1 MENKDIE
8 IVEEEKEGISIGE
21 IFKKIWHAKITLGVS
36 FVVILV
42 LGVFGIHYLYTKP
55 NQIYTGSVTYQ
66 FKGSTEGLY
75 PNGTTFDYRTMIEPE
90 QLETI
95 KNSKEEYANINIDKM
110 LENNAISVSLLT
122 GQTTNENGETVTVDL
137 PNYVSIQCSASYFDN
152 ETQAKNFLKDVLDAP
167 NNLANSLYDAIDFES
182 NLTLAN
188 VSLTYEDQID
198 YLILQRDLVIENY
211 EELSSV
217 FGRNAYTDK
226 NNTSTITQTLT
237 SIKSFFTTNNLSSL
251 QTLATNEQYVKSAQ
265 EGEITQL
272 TNELN
277 RLVAEYNSN
286 LNQINNLQTEWDKIT
301 NSGST
306 IISTPNDFLT
316 AIYELTIENSKLYS
330 RIETLAKKLGYND
343 MAILEGKIELGTK
356 SEQGQ
361 GYQEPE
367 PDSTFLKQLNTIT
380 TNLTTYTEQLQ
391 LTTEYLYTNYAKP
404 IYTLTSV
411 VEISGGL
418 NIFLNGAISF
428 VVAAIL
434 ACVIAGI
441 KGNIDIKKEEKIS
454 KMFLKKK
461 LSKINN

>member
-8 IVEEEKEGISIGE
+8 IVEEEKEGISIGD

-90 QLETI
+90 QLEAI
-95 KNSKEEYANINIDKM
+95 KNSKEEYANIDIDKM
-110 LENNAISVSLLT
+110 LEKNAISVSLLT
-122 GQTTNENGETVTVDL
+122 GQATNENGETVTVDL

-167 NNLANSLYDAIDFES
+167 NKLANSLYDAIDFES

-226 NNTSTITQTLT
+226 NSTSTITQTLT

-265 EGEITQL
+265 EGEINQL

-277 RLVAEYNSN
+277 RLVADYNSN

-306 IISTPNDFLT
+306 IISSPNDFLT
-316 AIYELTIENSKLYS
+316 AIYELTTANSKLYD
-330 RIETLAKKLGYND
+330 RIETLSRKLGYTLSNSSGK
-343 MAILEGKIELGTK
+343 LVLNKNEG
-356 SEQGQ
+356 EQT
-361 GYQEPE
+361 YKEATPE
-367 PDSTFLKQLNTIT
+367 FKTQLNTIT
-380 TNLTTYTEQLQ
+380 ANLTTYTEQLQ

-411 VEISGGL
+411 VELSGGL
-418 NIFLNGAISF
+418 NIILNGAISF

-441 KGNIDIKKEEKIS
+441 KGNIDIKKEEKN
-454 KMFLKKK
+454 KQDVLEEEATENK
-461 LSKINN
+461 

>member
-8 IVEEEKEGISIGE
+8 IVEEEKEGISIGD

-36 FVVILV
+36 FVAILV

-90 QLETI
+90 QLEAI
-95 KNSKEEYANINIDKM
+95 KKNKEEEYANINIDKM

-152 ETQAKNFLKDVLDAP
+152 ETQARNFLKDVLDAP
-167 NNLANSLYDAIDFES
+167 SNLANSLYEAIDFES
-182 NLTLAN
+182 NLTLAD

-226 NNTSTITQTLT
+226 NSTSTITQTLT

-316 AIYELTIENSKLYS
+316 AIYELTTENSKLYD
-330 RIETLAKKLGYND
+330 RIETLSQKLGYTLTTSSSKLVLNKN
-343 MAILEGKIELGTK
+343 EG
-356 SEQGQ
+356 EQT
-361 GYQEPE
+361 YKEATT
-367 PDSTFLKQLNTIT
+367 SFKTQLNTIT

-391 LTTEYLYTNYAKP
+391 STTEFLYTNYAKP

-441 KGNIDIKKEEKIS
+441 KGNIDIKKEEKNKQDVLEEEAIEN
-454 KMFLKKK
+454 K
-461 LSKINN
+461 

>member
-8 IVEEEKEGISIGE
+8 IVEEEKEGISIGD

-90 QLETI
+90 QLEAI

-122 GQTTNENGETVTVDL
+122 GQATNENGETVTVDL

-167 NNLANSLYDAIDFES
+167 SNLANSLYEAIDFES
-182 NLTLAN
+182 NLTLAD

-226 NNTSTITQTLT
+226 NSTSTITQTLT

-286 LNQINNLQTEWDKIT
+286 LNQINNLQTERDKIT

-306 IISTPNDFLT
+306 IISSPNDFLT
-316 AIYELTIENSKLYS
+316 AIYELTTANSKLYD
-330 RIETLAKKLGYND
+330 RIETLSQKLGYTLSTSSGKLVLNKN
-343 MAILEGKIELGTK
+343 EG
-356 SEQGQ
+356 EQT
-361 GYQEPE
+361 YKEATE
-367 PDSTFLKQLNTIT
+367 SFKTQLNTIT

-391 LTTEYLYTNYAKP
+391 LTTEFLYTNYAKP

-418 NIFLNGAISF
+418 NIILNGAISF

-441 KGNIDIKKEEKIS
+441 KGNIDIKKEEKNKQDVLEEEAIEN
-454 KMFLKKK
+454 K
-461 LSKINN
+461 

>member
-8 IVEEEKEGISIGE
+8 IVEEEKEGISIGD

-36 FVVILV
+36 FVAILV

-90 QLETI
+90 QLEAI

-167 NNLANSLYDAIDFES
+167 SNLANSLYEAIDFES
-182 NLTLAN
+182 NLTLAD

-226 NNTSTITQTLT
+226 NSTSTITQTLT

-306 IISTPNDFLT
+306 IISSPNDFLT
-316 AIYELTIENSKLYS
+316 AIYELTTANSKLYD
-330 RIETLAKKLGYND
+330 RIETLSQKLGYTLSTSSGKLVLNKN
-343 MAILEGKIELGTK
+343 EG
-356 SEQGQ
+356 EQT
-361 GYQEPE
+361 YKEATE
-367 PDSTFLKQLNTIT
+367 SFKTQLDTIT

-391 LTTEYLYTNYAKP
+391 LTTDYLYTNYAKP

-418 NIFLNGAISF
+418 NIILNGAISF

-441 KGNIDIKKEEKIS
+441 KGNIDIKKEEKNKQDVLEEEAIEN
-454 KMFLKKK
+454 K
-461 LSKINN
+461 

>member
-8 IVEEEKEGISIGE
+8 IVEEEKEGISIGD

-75 PNGTTFDYRTMIEPE
+75 PNGTTFDYRTIIEPE
-90 QLETI
+90 QLEAI
-95 KNSKEEYANINIDKM
+95 KNSKEEYANIDIDKM
-110 LENNAISVSLLT
+110 LDNNAISVSLLT
-122 GQTTNENGETVTVDL
+122 GQATNENGETVTVDL

-167 NNLANSLYDAIDFES
+167 SNLANSLYEAIDFES
-182 NLTLAN
+182 NLTLAD

-277 RLVAEYNSN
+277 RLVFEYNSN
-286 LNQINNLQTEWDKIT
+286 SNQINNLQTEWDKIT

-306 IISTPNDFLT
+306 IISSPNDFLT
-316 AIYELTIENSKLYS
+316 AIYELTTANSKLYD
-330 RIETLAKKLGYND
+330 RIETLSQKLGYTLSTSSGKLVLNKN
-343 MAILEGKIELGTK
+343 EG
-356 SEQGQ
+356 EQT
-361 GYQEPE
+361 YKEATP
-367 PDSTFLKQLNTIT
+367 SFKTQLDTIT

-418 NIFLNGAISF
+418 NIILNGAISF

-441 KGNIDIKKEEKIS
+441 KGNIDIKKEEKNKQDVLEEEATES
-454 KMFLKKK
+454 K
-461 LSKINN
+461 

>member
-8 IVEEEKEGISIGE
+8 IVEEEKEGISIGD

-90 QLETI
+90 QLEAI
-95 KNSKEEYANINIDKM
+95 KNSKEEYANIDIEKM

-167 NNLANSLYDAIDFES
+167 NNLAKSLYDAIDFES

-286 LNQINNLQTEWDKIT
+286 SNQINNLQTEWDKIT

-306 IISTPNDFLT
+306 IISSPNDFLT
-316 AIYELTIENSKLYS
+316 AIYELTTANSKLYD
-330 RIETLAKKLGYND
+330 RIETLSQKLGYTLSNSSGK
-343 MAILEGKIELGTK
+343 LVLNKNEG
-356 SEQGQ
+356 EQT
-361 GYQEPE
+361 YKEATP
-367 PDSTFLKQLNTIT
+367 SFKTQLNTIT
-380 TNLTTYTEQLQ
+380 ANLTTYTEQLQ
-391 LTTEYLYTNYAKP
+391 TTTEYLYTNYAKP

-418 NIFLNGAISF
+418 NIILNGAISF

-441 KGNIDIKKEEKIS
+441 KGNIDIKKEEKN
-454 KMFLKKK
+454 KQDVLEEEVTENK
-461 LSKINN
+461 

>member
-8 IVEEEKEGISIGE
+8 IVEEEKEGISIGD

-90 QLETI
+90 QLEAI

-110 LENNAISVSLLT
+110 VENNAISVSLLT
-122 GQTTNENGETVTVDL
+122 GQATNENGETVTVDL

-167 NNLANSLYDAIDFES
+167 SNLANSLYDAIDFES

-237 SIKSFFTTNNLSSL
+237 SIRSFFTTNNLSSL

-306 IISTPNDFLT
+306 IISSPNDFLT
-316 AIYELTIENSKLYS
+316 AIYELTTANSKLYD
-330 RIETLAKKLGYND
+330 RIETLSQKLGYTLSTSSGKLVLNKN
-343 MAILEGKIELGTK
+343 EG
-356 SEQGQ
+356 EQT
-361 GYQEPE
+361 YKEATE
-367 PDSTFLKQLNTIT
+367 SFKTQLNTIT

-418 NIFLNGAISF
+418 NIILNGAISF

-441 KGNIDIKKEEKIS
+441 KGNIDIKKEEQNKQDVLEEEAIEN
-454 KMFLKKK
+454 K
-461 LSKINN
+461 

>member
-8 IVEEEKEGISIGE
+8 IVEEEKEGISIGD

-90 QLETI
+90 QLEAI
-95 KNSKEEYANINIDKM
+95 KKNKEEEYANINIDKM

-122 GQTTNENGETVTVDL
+122 GQATNENGETVTVDL

-167 NNLANSLYDAIDFES
+167 NNLANSLYEAIDFES
-182 NLTLAN
+182 NLTLAD

-226 NNTSTITQTLT
+226 NSTSTITQTLT

-286 LNQINNLQTEWDKIT
+286 LNQINSLQTEWDKIT

-306 IISTPNDFLT
+306 IISSPNDFLT
-316 AIYELTIENSKLYS
+316 AIYELTTANSKLYD
-330 RIETLAKKLGYND
+330 RIETLSQKLGYTLTTSSGKLVLTKN
-343 MAILEGKIELGTK
+343 EG
-356 SEQGQ
+356 EQT
-361 GYQEPE
+361 YKEATT
-367 PDSTFLKQLNTIT
+367 SFKTQLNTIT
-380 TNLTTYTEQLQ
+380 TNLTTYTEKLQ

-418 NIFLNGAISF
+418 NIVLNGAISF

-441 KGNIDIKKEEKIS
+441 KGNIDIKKEEKNKQDVLEEEAIEN
-454 KMFLKKK
+454 K
-461 LSKINN
+461 

>member
-8 IVEEEKEGISIGE
+8 IVEEEKEGISIGD

-36 FVVILV
+36 FVAILV

-90 QLETI
+90 QLEAI
-95 KNSKEEYANINIDKM
+95 KNSKEEYSNINIDKM

-122 GQTTNENGETVTVDL
+122 GQVTNENGETVTVDL

-167 NNLANSLYDAIDFES
+167 SNLANSLYEAIDFES
-182 NLTLAN
+182 NLTLAD

-226 NNTSTITQTLT
+226 NSTSTITQTLT

-306 IISTPNDFLT
+306 IISSPNDFLT
-316 AIYELTIENSKLYS
+316 AIYELTTANSKLYD
-330 RIETLAKKLGYND
+330 RIETLSQKLGYTLTTSSGKLVLNKK
-343 MAILEGKIELGTK
+343 EG
-356 SEQGQ
+356 EQT
-361 GYQEPE
+361 YKEATE
-367 PDSTFLKQLNTIT
+367 SFKTQLDTIT
-380 TNLTTYTEQLQ
+380 TNLTTYTEKLQ
-391 LTTEYLYTNYAKP
+391 LTTEFLYTNYAKP

-418 NIFLNGAISF
+418 NIILNGAISF

-441 KGNIDIKKEEKIS
+441 KGNIDIKKEEKNKQDVLEEEAIEN
-454 KMFLKKK
+454 K
-461 LSKINN
+461 

>member
-8 IVEEEKEGISIGE
+8 IVEEEKEGISIGD

-95 KNSKEEYANINIDKM
+95 KNSKEEYANIDIDKM
-110 LENNAISVSLLT
+110 LEKNAISVSLLT

-167 NNLANSLYDAIDFES
+167 NNLANSLYEAIDFES
-182 NLTLAN
+182 NLTLAH

-226 NNTSTITQTLT
+226 NSTSTITQTLT

-306 IISTPNDFLT
+306 IISSPNDFLT
-316 AIYELTIENSKLYS
+316 AIYELTTANSKLYD
-330 RIETLAKKLGYND
+330 RIETLSQKLGYTLSNSSGK
-343 MAILEGKIELGTK
+343 LVLNKNEG
-356 SEQGQ
+356 EQT
-361 GYQEPE
+361 YKEATP
-367 PDSTFLKQLNTIT
+367 SFKTQLNTIT
-380 TNLTTYTEQLQ
+380 ANLTTYTEQLQ

-418 NIFLNGAISF
+418 NIILNGAISF

-441 KGNIDIKKEEKIS
+441 KGNIDIKKEEKN
-454 KMFLKKK
+454 KQDVLEEEATENK
-461 LSKINN
+461 

>member
-8 IVEEEKEGISIGE
+8 IVEEEKEGISIGD

-66 FKGSTEGLY
+66 FKGSSEGLY

-90 QLETI
+90 QLEAI
-95 KNSKEEYANINIDKM
+95 KKSKEEYANIDIDKM

-122 GQTTNENGETVTVDL
+122 GQATNENGETVTVDL

-167 NNLANSLYDAIDFES
+167 SNLANSLYEAIDFES
-182 NLTLAN
+182 NLTLAE

-226 NNTSTITQTLT
+226 NSTSTIAQTLT

-265 EGEITQL
+265 PGEITKL

-286 LNQINNLQTEWDKIT
+286 SNKINNLQTEWDKIT

-306 IISTPNDFLT
+306 IISSPNDFLT
-316 AIYELTIENSKLYS
+316 AIYELTTANSKLYD
-330 RIETLAKKLGYND
+330 RIETLSQKLGYTLTTTYKE
-343 MAILEGKIELGTK
+343 A
-356 SEQGQ
+356 
-361 GYQEPE
+361 PE
-367 PDSTFLKQLNTIT
+367 FKTQLDTIT

-391 LTTEYLYTNYAKP
+391 LTTKYLYTNYAKP

-418 NIFLNGAISF
+418 NIILNGAISF

-441 KGNIDIKKEEKIS
+441 KGNIDIKKEEKNKQDVLEEEAIEN
-454 KMFLKKK
+454 K
-461 LSKINN
+461 

>member
-8 IVEEEKEGISIGE
+8 IVEEEKEGISIGD

-122 GQTTNENGETVTVDL
+122 GQATNENGETVTVDL
-137 PNYVSIQCSASYFDN
+137 PNYVSIQCSASYFGN

-167 NNLANSLYDAIDFES
+167 NNLANSLYEAIDFES
-182 NLTLAN
+182 NLTLAD

-226 NNTSTITQTLT
+226 NSTSTITQTLT

-316 AIYELTIENSKLYS
+316 AIYELTTANSKLYD
-330 RIETLAKKLGYND
+330 RIETLSQKLGYTLTTSSGKLVLNKN
-343 MAILEGKIELGTK
+343 EG
-356 SEQGQ
+356 EQT
-361 GYQEPE
+361 YKEATE
-367 PDSTFLKQLNTIT
+367 SFKTQLDTIT

-441 KGNIDIKKEEKIS
+441 KGNIDIKKEEKNKQDVFEEEAIEN
-454 KMFLKKK
+454 K
-461 LSKINN
+461 

>member
-8 IVEEEKEGISIGE
+8 IVEEEKEGISIGD
-21 IFKKIWHAKITLGVS
+21 IFKKIWHAKITLVVS

-90 QLETI
+90 QLEAI

-122 GQTTNENGETVTVDL
+122 GQATNENGETVTVDL

-167 NNLANSLYDAIDFES
+167 SNLANSLYEAIDFES
-182 NLTLAN
+182 NLTLAD

-226 NNTSTITQTLT
+226 NSTSTITQTLT

-306 IISTPNDFLT
+306 IISSPNDFLT
-316 AIYELTIENSKLYS
+316 AIYELTTANSKLYD
-330 RIETLAKKLGYND
+330 RIETLSQKLGYTLSTSSGKLVLNKND
-343 MAILEGKIELGTK
+343 G
-356 SEQGQ
+356 EQT
-361 GYQEPE
+361 YKEATE
-367 PDSTFLKQLNTIT
+367 SFKTQLNTIT

-391 LTTEYLYTNYAKP
+391 LTTEFLYTNYAKP

-418 NIFLNGAISF
+418 NIILNGAISF

-441 KGNIDIKKEEKIS
+441 KGNIDIKKEEKNKQDVLEEEAI
-454 KMFLKKK
+454 
-461 LSKINN
+461 

>member
-8 IVEEEKEGISIGE
+8 IVEEEKEGISIGD

-36 FVVILV
+36 FVAILV

-90 QLETI
+90 QLEAI
-95 KNSKEEYANINIDKM
+95 KNSKEEYANIDIDKM
-110 LENNAISVSLLT
+110 LEKNAISVSLLT
-122 GQTTNENGETVTVDL
+122 GQATNENGETVTVDL

-167 NNLANSLYDAIDFES
+167 NNLANSLYEAIDFES

-226 NNTSTITQTLT
+226 NSTSTITQTLT

-306 IISTPNDFLT
+306 IISSPNDFLT
-316 AIYELTIENSKLYS
+316 AIYELTTANSKLYD
-330 RIETLAKKLGYND
+330 RIETLSQKLGYTLSTSSGKLVLNKN
-343 MAILEGKIELGTK
+343 EG
-356 SEQGQ
+356 EQT
-361 GYQEPE
+361 YKEATE
-367 PDSTFLKQLNTIT
+367 SFKTQLNTIT

-418 NIFLNGAISF
+418 NIILNGAISF

-441 KGNIDIKKEEKIS
+441 KGNIDIKKEEQNKQDV
-454 KMFLKKK
+454 LKEEAIENK
-461 LSKINN
+461 

>member
-8 IVEEEKEGISIGE
+8 IVEEEKEGISIGD

-36 FVVILV
+36 FVAILV

-90 QLETI
+90 QLEAI
-95 KNSKEEYANINIDKM
+95 KKNKEEEYANINIDKM

-167 NNLANSLYDAIDFES
+167 NNLANSLYEAIDFES
-182 NLTLAN
+182 NLTLAD

-226 NNTSTITQTLT
+226 NSTSTITQTLT

-265 EGEITQL
+265 EGEIAQL

-316 AIYELTIENSKLYS
+316 AIYELTTANSKLYD
-330 RIETLAKKLGYND
+330 RIETLSQKLGYTLTTSSGKLVLNKN
-343 MAILEGKIELGTK
+343 EG
-356 SEQGQ
+356 EQT
-361 GYQEPE
+361 YKEATT
-367 PDSTFLKQLNTIT
+367 SFKTQLNTIT

-418 NIFLNGAISF
+418 NIILNGAISF

-441 KGNIDIKKEEKIS
+441 KGNIDIKKEEKNKQDVLEEEAIEN
-454 KMFLKKK
+454 K
-461 LSKINN
+461 

>member
-8 IVEEEKEGISIGE
+8 IVEEEKEGISIGD

-36 FVVILV
+36 FVAILV

-90 QLETI
+90 QLEAI

-122 GQTTNENGETVTVDL
+122 GQATNENGETVTVDL

-167 NNLANSLYDAIDFES
+167 NNLANSLYEAIDFES
-182 NLTLAN
+182 NLTLAD

-226 NNTSTITQTLT
+226 NSTSTITQTLT

-306 IISTPNDFLT
+306 IISSPNDFLT
-316 AIYELTIENSKLYS
+316 AIYELTTANSKLYD
-330 RIETLAKKLGYND
+330 RIETLSQKLGYTLTTSSGKLVLNKN
-343 MAILEGKIELGTK
+343 EG
-356 SEQGQ
+356 EQT
-361 GYQEPE
+361 YKEATE
-367 PDSTFLKQLNTIT
+367 SFKTQLDTIT
-380 TNLTTYTEQLQ
+380 TNLTTYTEKLQ
-391 LTTEYLYTNYAKP
+391 LTTEFLYTNYAKP

-418 NIFLNGAISF
+418 NIILNGAISF

-441 KGNIDIKKEEKIS
+441 KGNIDIKKEEKNKQDVLEEEAIEN
-454 KMFLKKK
+454 K
-461 LSKINN
+461 

>member
-8 IVEEEKEGISIGE
+8 IVEEEKEGISIGD

-95 KNSKEEYANINIDKM
+95 KNSKEEYANIDIDKM
-110 LENNAISVSLLT
+110 LEKNAISVSLLT
-122 GQTTNENGETVTVDL
+122 GQATNENGETVTVDL

-167 NNLANSLYDAIDFES
+167 NYHANSLYDAIDFES

-251 QTLATNEQYVKSAQ
+251 QTLATNEQYVKSKQ

-286 LNQINNLQTEWDKIT
+286 SNQINNLQTEWDKIT

-306 IISTPNDFLT
+306 IISSPNDFLT
-316 AIYELTIENSKLYS
+316 AIYELTTANSKLYD
-330 RIETLAKKLGYND
+330 RIETLSQKLGYTLSTSSGKLVLNKN
-343 MAILEGKIELGTK
+343 EG
-356 SEQGQ
+356 EQT
-361 GYQEPE
+361 YKEATPE
-367 PDSTFLKQLNTIT
+367 FKTQLNTIT
-380 TNLTTYTEQLQ
+380 TNLTAYTEQLQ

-418 NIFLNGAISF
+418 NIILNGAISF

-441 KGNIDIKKEEKIS
+441 KGNIDIKNEEKNKQDVLEEEAIEN
-454 KMFLKKK
+454 K
-461 LSKINN
+461 

>member
-8 IVEEEKEGISIGE
+8 IVEEEKEGISIGD

-55 NQIYTGSVTYQ
+55 NQIYTGSFTYQ

-95 KNSKEEYANINIDKM
+95 KNSKEEYANIDIDKM

-226 NNTSTITQTLT
+226 NSTSTITKTLT
-237 SIKSFFTTNNLSSL
+237 SIRSFFTTNNLSSL

-265 EGEITQL
+265 EGEINQL

-277 RLVAEYNSN
+277 RLVADYNSN
-286 LNQINNLQTEWDKIT
+286 SNQINNLQTEWDKIT

-306 IISTPNDFLT
+306 IISSPNDFLT
-316 AIYELTIENSKLYS
+316 AIYELTTANSKLYD
-330 RIETLAKKLGYND
+330 RIETLSQKLGYTLSTSSGKLVLNKN
-343 MAILEGKIELGTK
+343 EG
-356 SEQGQ
+356 EQT
-361 GYQEPE
+361 YKEATPE
-367 PDSTFLKQLNTIT
+367 FKTQLNTIT

-418 NIFLNGAISF
+418 NIILNGAISF

-441 KGNIDIKKEEKIS
+441 KGNIDIKKEEKNKQDVI
-454 KMFLKKK
+454 KEEATENK
-461 LSKINN
+461 

>member
-8 IVEEEKEGISIGE
+8 IVEEEKEGISIGD

-66 FKGSTEGLY
+66 FKGATEGLY

-95 KNSKEEYANINIDKM
+95 KNSKEEYANIDIDKM

-137 PNYVSIQCSASYFDN
+137 PNYISIQCSASYFDN

-226 NNTSTITQTLT
+226 NNTSTITKTLT

-265 EGEITQL
+265 EGEINQL

-277 RLVAEYNSN
+277 RLVADYNSN
-286 LNQINNLQTEWDKIT
+286 SNQINNLQTEWDKIT

-306 IISTPNDFLT
+306 IISSPNDFLT
-316 AIYELTIENSKLYS
+316 AIYELTTANSKLYD
-330 RIETLAKKLGYND
+330 RIETLSQKLGYTLSTSSGKLVLNKN
-343 MAILEGKIELGTK
+343 EG
-356 SEQGQ
+356 EQT
-361 GYQEPE
+361 YKEATP
-367 PDSTFLKQLNTIT
+367 SFKTQLNTIT

-441 KGNIDIKKEEKIS
+441 KGNIDIKKEEKN
-454 KMFLKKK
+454 KQDVLKEEATENK
-461 LSKINN
+461 

>member
-8 IVEEEKEGISIGE
+8 IVEEEKEGISIGD

-36 FVVILV
+36 FVAILV

-95 KNSKEEYANINIDKM
+95 KNSKEEYSNINIDKM

-122 GQTTNENGETVTVDL
+122 GQATNENGETVTVDL

-226 NNTSTITQTLT
+226 NSTSTITQTLT

-306 IISTPNDFLT
+306 IISSPNDFLT
-316 AIYELTIENSKLYS
+316 AIYELTTANSKLYD
-330 RIETLAKKLGYND
+330 RIETLSQKLGYTLTTSSSKLVLNKN
-343 MAILEGKIELGTK
+343 EG
-356 SEQGQ
+356 EQT
-361 GYQEPE
+361 YKEATT
-367 PDSTFLKQLNTIT
+367 SFKTQLNTIT

-441 KGNIDIKKEEKIS
+441 KGNIDIKKEEKNKQDVLEEEAIGN
-454 KMFLKKK
+454 K
-461 LSKINN
+461 

>member
-8 IVEEEKEGISIGE
+8 IVEEEKEGISIGD

-66 FKGSTEGLY
+66 FKGSSEGLY

-95 KNSKEEYANINIDKM
+95 KNSKEEYANIDIDKM

-122 GQTTNENGETVTVDL
+122 GQATNENGETVTVDL

-182 NLTLAN
+182 NLTLAD

-226 NNTSTITQTLT
+226 NSTSTITQTLT

-265 EGEITQL
+265 EGEINQL

-277 RLVAEYNSN
+277 RLVADYNSN
-286 LNQINNLQTEWDKIT
+286 LNQINNLQTEWDTIK
-301 NSGST
+301 NNGRT

-316 AIYELTIENSKLYS
+316 AIYELTTANSKLYD
-330 RIETLAKKLGYND
+330 RIETLSQKLGYTLSTSSGKLVLNKN
-343 MAILEGKIELGTK
+343 EG
-356 SEQGQ
+356 EQT
-361 GYQEPE
+361 YKEATPE
-367 PDSTFLKQLNTIT
+367 FKTQLNTIT

-418 NIFLNGAISF
+418 NIILNGAISF

-441 KGNIDIKKEEKIS
+441 KGNIDIKKEEKN
-454 KMFLKKK
+454 KQDVLEEEATENK
-461 LSKINN
+461 

>member
-8 IVEEEKEGISIGE
+8 IVEEEKEGISIGD

-36 FVVILV
+36 FVIILV

-95 KNSKEEYANINIDKM
+95 KNSKEEYANIDIDKM

-122 GQTTNENGETVTVDL
+122 GQATNENGETVTVDL

-217 FGRNAYTDK
+217 FGRNAYTDQ
-226 NNTSTITQTLT
+226 NRTSTIAQTLT

-265 EGEITQL
+265 EGEITKL

-306 IISTPNDFLT
+306 IISSPNDFLT
-316 AIYELTIENSKLYS
+316 AIYELTTANSKLYD
-330 RIETLAKKLGYND
+330 RIETLSQKLGYTLSTSSGKLVLNKN
-343 MAILEGKIELGTK
+343 EG
-356 SEQGQ
+356 EQT
-361 GYQEPE
+361 YKKATPE
-367 PDSTFLKQLNTIT
+367 FKTQLNTIT

-441 KGNIDIKKEEKIS
+441 KGNIDIKKEEKN
-454 KMFLKKK
+454 KQDVLKEEATENK
-461 LSKINN
+461 

>member
-8 IVEEEKEGISIGE
+8 IVEEEKEGISIGD

-90 QLETI
+90 QLEAI
-95 KNSKEEYANINIDKM
+95 KKSKEEYANIDIDKM

-122 GQTTNENGETVTVDL
+122 GQATNENGETVTVDL

-167 NNLANSLYDAIDFES
+167 SNLANSLYDAIDFES

-226 NNTSTITQTLT
+226 NSTSTITQTLT

-306 IISTPNDFLT
+306 IISSPNDFLT
-316 AIYELTIENSKLYS
+316 AIYELTTANSKLYD
-330 RIETLAKKLGYND
+330 RIETLSQKLGYTLSTSSGKLVLNKN
-343 MAILEGKIELGTK
+343 EG
-356 SEQGQ
+356 EQT
-361 GYQEPE
+361 YKEATPE
-367 PDSTFLKQLNTIT
+367 FKTQLNTIT

-411 VEISGGL
+411 VELSGGL
-418 NIFLNGAISF
+418 NIILNGAISF

-441 KGNIDIKKEEKIS
+441 KGNIDIKKEEKN
-454 KMFLKKK
+454 KQDVLKEEVIENK
-461 LSKINN
+461 

>member
-8 IVEEEKEGISIGE
+8 IVEEEKEGISIGD

-90 QLETI
+90 QLEAI
-95 KNSKEEYANINIDKM
+95 KNSKEEYANIDIDKM

-122 GQTTNENGETVTVDL
+122 GQATNENGETVTVDL

-226 NNTSTITQTLT
+226 NSTSTITQTLT

-265 EGEITQL
+265 EGEINQL

-277 RLVAEYNSN
+277 RLVADYNSN

-306 IISTPNDFLT
+306 IISSPNDFLT
-316 AIYELTIENSKLYS
+316 AIYELTTANSKLYD
-330 RIETLAKKLGYND
+330 RIETLSQKLGYTLSTSSGKLVLNKN
-343 MAILEGKIELGTK
+343 EG
-356 SEQGQ
+356 EQT
-361 GYQEPE
+361 YKEATPE
-367 PDSTFLKQLNTIT
+367 FKTQLNTIT

-441 KGNIDIKKEEKIS
+441 KGNIDIKKEEKNKQDVLEEEVIEN
-454 KMFLKKK
+454 K
-461 LSKINN
+461 

>member
-8 IVEEEKEGISIGE
+8 IVEEEKEGISIGD

-36 FVVILV
+36 FVIILV

-95 KNSKEEYANINIDKM
+95 KNSKEEYANIDIDKM

-217 FGRNAYTDK
+217 FGRNAYTDQ
-226 NNTSTITQTLT
+226 NRTSTIAQTLT

-265 EGEITQL
+265 EGEITKL

-306 IISTPNDFLT
+306 IISSPNDFLT
-316 AIYELTIENSKLYS
+316 AIYELTTANSKLYD
-330 RIETLAKKLGYND
+330 RIETLSQKLGYTLTTSSDKLVLNKN
-343 MAILEGKIELGTK
+343 EG
-356 SEQGQ
+356 EQT
-361 GYQEPE
+361 YKKATPE
-367 PDSTFLKQLNTIT
+367 FKTQLNTIT

-411 VEISGGL
+411 VELSGGL

-441 KGNIDIKKEEKIS
+441 KGNIDIKKEEKN
-454 KMFLKKK
+454 KQDVLKEEATENK
-461 LSKINN
+461 

>member
-8 IVEEEKEGISIGE
+8 IVEEEKEGISIGD

-90 QLETI
+90 QLEAI

-122 GQTTNENGETVTVDL
+122 GQATNENGETVTVDL

-167 NNLANSLYDAIDFES
+167 SNLANSLYEAIDFES
-182 NLTLAN
+182 NLTLAD

-226 NNTSTITQTLT
+226 NSTSTITQTLT

-306 IISTPNDFLT
+306 IISSPNDFLT
-316 AIYELTIENSKLYS
+316 AIYELTTANSKLYD
-330 RIETLAKKLGYND
+330 RIETLSQKLGYT
-343 MAILEGKIELGTK
+343 LTTSSGKLVLNKNGG
-356 SEQGQ
+356 EQT
-361 GYQEPE
+361 YKEATE
-367 PDSTFLKQLNTIT
+367 SFKTQLNTIT

-441 KGNIDIKKEEKIS
+441 KGNIDIKKEEKNKQDVLEEEAIGN
-454 KMFLKKK
+454 K
-461 LSKINN
+461 

>member
-8 IVEEEKEGISIGE
+8 IVEEEKEGISIGD

-36 FVVILV
+36 FIVILV

-90 QLETI
+90 QLEAI
-95 KNSKEEYANINIDKM
+95 KNSKEEYANIDIDKM

-122 GQTTNENGETVTVDL
+122 GQATNENGETVTVDL

-182 NLTLAN
+182 NLTLAD

-251 QTLATNEQYVKSAQ
+251 QTLATEKKYVKSINDNEIAQ
-265 EGEITQL
+265 L
-272 TNELN
+272 DSELK
-277 RLVAEYNSN
+277 RLVAEYNFNST
-286 LNQINNLQTEWDKIT
+286 QINNLQTEWDKIT

-316 AIYELTIENSKLYS
+316 AIYELTTENSKLYS

-343 MAILEGKIELGTK
+343 MSILEGKIELGTK

-361 GYQEPE
+361 DYKEPE
-367 PDSTFLKQLNTIT
+367 PDSTFLKQLDTIT

-441 KGNIDIKKEEKIS
+441 KGNIDIKKEEKN
-454 KMFLKKK
+454 KQDVLEEEATENK
-461 LSKINN
+461 

>member
-8 IVEEEKEGISIGE
+8 IVEEEKEGISIGD

-36 FVVILV
+36 FVVIFV
-42 LGVFGIHYLYTKP
+42 VGVFGIHYLYTKP

-95 KNSKEEYANINIDKM
+95 KNSKEEYSNINIDKM

-122 GQTTNENGETVTVDL
+122 GQATNENGETVTVDL

-167 NNLANSLYDAIDFES
+167 SNLANSLYEAIDFES
-182 NLTLAN
+182 NLTLAD

-226 NNTSTITQTLT
+226 NSTSTITQTLT

-286 LNQINNLQTEWDKIT
+286 LNQINSLQTEWDKIT

-306 IISTPNDFLT
+306 IISSPNDFLT
-316 AIYELTIENSKLYS
+316 AIYELTTANSKLYD
-330 RIETLAKKLGYND
+330 RIEALSQKLGYTLNTSSGK
-343 MAILEGKIELGTK
+343 LVLTKNEGEHINKEATESFK
-356 SEQGQ
+356 
-361 GYQEPE
+361 
-367 PDSTFLKQLNTIT
+367 TQLNTIT

-441 KGNIDIKKEEKIS
+441 KGNIDIKKEEKNKQDVLEEEAIEN
-454 KMFLKKK
+454 K
-461 LSKINN
+461 

>member
-8 IVEEEKEGISIGE
+8 IVEEEKEGISIGD

-90 QLETI
+90 QLEAI

-167 NNLANSLYDAIDFES
+167 NNLANSLYEAIDFES
-182 NLTLAN
+182 NLTLAD

-226 NNTSTITQTLT
+226 NSTSTITQTLT

-316 AIYELTIENSKLYS
+316 AIYELTTANSKLYD
-330 RIETLAKKLGYND
+330 RIETLSQKLGYTLTTSSGKLVLNKN
-343 MAILEGKIELGTK
+343 EG
-356 SEQGQ
+356 EQT
-361 GYQEPE
+361 YKEATE
-367 PDSTFLKQLNTIT
+367 SFKTQLDTIT
-380 TNLTTYTEQLQ
+380 TNLTTYTEKLQ
-391 LTTEYLYTNYAKP
+391 LTTEFLYTNYAKP

-418 NIFLNGAISF
+418 NIILNGAISF

-441 KGNIDIKKEEKIS
+441 KGNIDIKKEEKNKQDVLEEEAIEN
-454 KMFLKKK
+454 K
-461 LSKINN
+461 

>member
-8 IVEEEKEGISIGE
+8 IVEEEKEGISIGD

-36 FVVILV
+36 FVAILV

-95 KNSKEEYANINIDKM
+95 KNSKEEYSNINIDKM

-167 NNLANSLYDAIDFES
+167 SNLANSLYEAIDFES
-182 NLTLAN
+182 NLTLAD

-226 NNTSTITQTLT
+226 NSTSTITQTLT

-251 QTLATNEQYVKSAQ
+251 QTLATNEQYVKSDQ
-265 EGEITQL
+265 EGEITKL

-286 LNQINNLQTEWDKIT
+286 LNQINSLQTEWDKIT

-306 IISTPNDFLT
+306 IISSPNDFLT
-316 AIYELTIENSKLYS
+316 AIYELTTANSKLYD
-330 RIETLAKKLGYND
+330 RIETLSQKLGYTLSTSSGKLVLTKN
-343 MAILEGKIELGTK
+343 EG
-356 SEQGQ
+356 EQT
-361 GYQEPE
+361 YKEATT
-367 PDSTFLKQLNTIT
+367 SFKTQLNTIT

-441 KGNIDIKKEEKIS
+441 KGNIDIKKEEKNKQDVLEEEAIEN
-454 KMFLKKK
+454 K
-461 LSKINN
+461 

>member
-8 IVEEEKEGISIGE
+8 IVEEEKEGISIGD

-95 KNSKEEYANINIDKM
+95 KNSKEEYANIDIDKM

-182 NLTLAN
+182 NLTLAD

-226 NNTSTITQTLT
+226 NRTSTIAQTLT

-251 QTLATNEQYVKSAQ
+251 QTLATNEQYVKSKQ
-265 EGEITQL
+265 EGEITKL

-277 RLVAEYNSN
+277 RLVADYNSN

-306 IISTPNDFLT
+306 IISSPNDFLT
-316 AIYELTIENSKLYS
+316 AIYELTTANSKLYD
-330 RIETLAKKLGYND
+330 RIETLSQKLGYTLSTSSGKLVLNKN
-343 MAILEGKIELGTK
+343 EG
-356 SEQGQ
+356 EQT
-361 GYQEPE
+361 YKEAPE
-367 PDSTFLKQLNTIT
+367 FKAQLDTIT

-418 NIFLNGAISF
+418 NIILNGAISF

-441 KGNIDIKKEEKIS
+441 KGNIDIKKEEKNKQDVLEEEAIEN
-454 KMFLKKK
+454 K
-461 LSKINN
+461 

>member
-8 IVEEEKEGISIGE
+8 IVEEEKEGISIGD

-90 QLETI
+90 QLEAI
-95 KNSKEEYANINIDKM
+95 KNSKEEYANIDIDKM
-110 LENNAISVSLLT
+110 LEKNAISVSLLT
-122 GQTTNENGETVTVDL
+122 GQATNENGETITVDL

-152 ETQAKNFLKDVLDAP
+152 ETQARNFLKDVLNAP
-167 NNLANSLYDAIDFES
+167 SNLANSLYEAIDFES
-182 NLTLAN
+182 NLTLAD

-226 NNTSTITQTLT
+226 NSTSTITQALT

-251 QTLATNEQYVKSAQ
+251 QTLATNEQYVKSDQ

-306 IISTPNDFLT
+306 IISSPNDFLT
-316 AIYELTIENSKLYS
+316 AIYELTTANSKLYD
-330 RIETLAKKLGYND
+330 RIETLSQKLGYTLTTSSSKLVLNKN
-343 MAILEGKIELGTK
+343 EG
-356 SEQGQ
+356 EQT
-361 GYQEPE
+361 YKKATE
-367 PDSTFLKQLNTIT
+367 SFKTQLDTIT

-418 NIFLNGAISF
+418 NIILNGAISF

-441 KGNIDIKKEEKIS
+441 KGNIDIKKEEKNKQDVLEEEAIEN
-454 KMFLKKK
+454 K
-461 LSKINN
+461 

>member
-8 IVEEEKEGISIGE
+8 IVEEEKEGISIGD

-95 KNSKEEYANINIDKM
+95 KNSKEEYANIDIDKM

-122 GQTTNENGETVTVDL
+122 GQATNENGETVTVDL

-226 NNTSTITQTLT
+226 NSTSTITQTLT

-251 QTLATNEQYVKSAQ
+251 QTLATNEQYVKSDQ
-265 EGEITQL
+265 EGEINQL

-277 RLVAEYNSN
+277 RLVADYNSN
-286 LNQINNLQTEWDKIT
+286 SNQINNLQTEWDKIT

-306 IISTPNDFLT
+306 IISSPNDFLT
-316 AIYELTIENSKLYS
+316 AIYELTTANSKLYD
-330 RIETLAKKLGYND
+330 RIETLSQKLGYTLSTSSGKLVLNKN
-343 MAILEGKIELGTK
+343 EG
-356 SEQGQ
+356 EQT
-361 GYQEPE
+361 YKKATPE
-367 PDSTFLKQLNTIT
+367 FKTQLNTIT

-411 VEISGGL
+411 VELSGGL

-441 KGNIDIKKEEKIS
+441 KGNIDIKKEEKN
-454 KMFLKKK
+454 KQDVLKEEATENK
-461 LSKINN
+461 

>member
-8 IVEEEKEGISIGE
+8 IVEEEKEGISIGD

-36 FVVILV
+36 FVAILV

-90 QLETI
+90 QLEAI

-122 GQTTNENGETVTVDL
+122 GQATNENGETVTVDL

-182 NLTLAN
+182 NLTLAD

-306 IISTPNDFLT
+306 IISSPNDFLT
-316 AIYELTIENSKLYS
+316 AIYELTTANSELYD
-330 RIETLAKKLGYND
+330 RIETLSQKLGYTLSTSSGKLVLNKN
-343 MAILEGKIELGTK
+343 EG
-356 SEQGQ
+356 EQT
-361 GYQEPE
+361 YKEATE
-367 PDSTFLKQLNTIT
+367 SFKTQLNTIT

-418 NIFLNGAISF
+418 NIILNGAISF

-441 KGNIDIKKEEKIS
+441 KGNIDIKKEEKNKQDVLEEEAIQN
-454 KMFLKKK
+454 K
-461 LSKINN
+461 

>member
-8 IVEEEKEGISIGE
+8 IVEEEKEGISIGD

-90 QLETI
+90 QLEAI
-95 KNSKEEYANINIDKM
+95 KNSKEEYANIDIDKM
-110 LENNAISVSLLT
+110 LEKNAISVSLLT
-122 GQTTNENGETVTVDL
+122 GQATNENGETVTVDL

-226 NNTSTITQTLT
+226 NSTSTITQTLT

-265 EGEITQL
+265 EGEINQL

-277 RLVAEYNSN
+277 RLVADYNSN

-306 IISTPNDFLT
+306 IISSPNDFLT
-316 AIYELTIENSKLYS
+316 AIYELTTANSKLYD
-330 RIETLAKKLGYND
+330 RIETLSQKLGYTLSTSSGKLVLNKN
-343 MAILEGKIELGTK
+343 EG
-356 SEQGQ
+356 EQT
-361 GYQEPE
+361 YKEATPE
-367 PDSTFLKQLNTIT
+367 FKTQLNTIT

-391 LTTEYLYTNYAKP
+391 STTEYLYTNYAKP

-441 KGNIDIKKEEKIS
+441 KGNIDIKKEEKNKQDVLEEEVIEN
-454 KMFLKKK
+454 K
-461 LSKINN
+461 

>member
-8 IVEEEKEGISIGE
+8 IVEEEKEGISIGD

-90 QLETI
+90 QLEAI
-95 KNSKEEYANINIDKM
+95 KKNKEEEYANINIDKM

-152 ETQAKNFLKDVLDAP
+152 ETQARNFLKDVLDAP
-167 NNLANSLYDAIDFES
+167 NSLANSLYETIDFES
-182 NLTLAN
+182 NLTLAD

-251 QTLATNEQYVKSAQ
+251 QTLATNEQYVKSDQ

-306 IISTPNDFLT
+306 IISSPNDFLT
-316 AIYELTIENSKLYS
+316 AIYELTTANSKLYD
-330 RIETLAKKLGYND
+330 RIETLSQKLGYTLTTSSGKLVLNKN
-343 MAILEGKIELGTK
+343 EG
-356 SEQGQ
+356 EQT
-361 GYQEPE
+361 YKEATE
-367 PDSTFLKQLNTIT
+367 SFKTQLDTIT

-418 NIFLNGAISF
+418 NIILNGAISF

-441 KGNIDIKKEEKIS
+441 KGNIDIKKEEKNKQDVLEEEAIEN
-454 KMFLKKK
+454 K
-461 LSKINN
+461 

>member
-8 IVEEEKEGISIGE
+8 IVEEEKEGISIGD

-90 QLETI
+90 QLEAI
-95 KNSKEEYANINIDKM
+95 KNSKEEYANIDIDKM
-110 LENNAISVSLLT
+110 LEKNAISVSLLT
-122 GQTTNENGETVTVDL
+122 GQATNENGETVTVDL

-226 NNTSTITQTLT
+226 NSTSTITQTLT

-265 EGEITQL
+265 EGEINQL

-277 RLVAEYNSN
+277 RLVADYNSN

-316 AIYELTIENSKLYS
+316 AIYELTTANSKLYD
-330 RIETLAKKLGYND
+330 RIETLSQKLGYTLSTSSSKLVLNKN
-343 MAILEGKIELGTK
+343 EG
-356 SEQGQ
+356 EQT
-361 GYQEPE
+361 YKEATPE
-367 PDSTFLKQLNTIT
+367 FKTQLNTIT

-441 KGNIDIKKEEKIS
+441 KGNIDIKKEEKNKQDVLEEEVIEN
-454 KMFLKKK
+454 K
-461 LSKINN
+461 

>member
-8 IVEEEKEGISIGE
+8 IVEEEKEGISIGD

-90 QLETI
+90 QLEAI
-95 KNSKEEYANINIDKM
+95 KNSKEEYANIDIDKM

-122 GQTTNENGETVTVDL
+122 GQATNENGETVTVDL

-167 NNLANSLYDAIDFES
+167 SNLANSLYDAIDFES

-226 NNTSTITQTLT
+226 NSTSTITQTLT

-265 EGEITQL
+265 EGEINQL

-277 RLVAEYNSN
+277 RLVADYNSN

-306 IISTPNDFLT
+306 IISSPNDFLT
-316 AIYELTIENSKLYS
+316 AIYELTTANSKLYD
-330 RIETLAKKLGYND
+330 RIETLSQKLGYTLSTSSSKLVLNKN
-343 MAILEGKIELGTK
+343 EG
-356 SEQGQ
+356 EQT
-361 GYQEPE
+361 YKEATPE
-367 PDSTFLKQLNTIT
+367 FKTQLNTIT

-391 LTTEYLYTNYAKP
+391 STTEYLYTNYAKP

-441 KGNIDIKKEEKIS
+441 KGNIDIKKEEKNKQDVLEEEVIEN
-454 KMFLKKK
+454 K
-461 LSKINN
+461 

>member
-8 IVEEEKEGISIGE
+8 IVEEEKEGISIGD

-90 QLETI
+90 QLEAI
-95 KNSKEEYANINIDKM
+95 KNSKEEYANIDIDKM

-122 GQTTNENGETVTVDL
+122 GQATNENGETVTVDL

-167 NNLANSLYDAIDFES
+167 SNLANSLYDAIDFES

-226 NNTSTITQTLT
+226 NSTSTITQTLT

-265 EGEITQL
+265 EGEINQL

-277 RLVAEYNSN
+277 RLVADYNSN

-306 IISTPNDFLT
+306 IISSPNDFLT
-316 AIYELTIENSKLYS
+316 AIYELTTANSKLYD
-330 RIETLAKKLGYND
+330 RIETLSQKLGYTLSTSSSKLVLNKN
-343 MAILEGKIELGTK
+343 EG
-356 SEQGQ
+356 EQT
-361 GYQEPE
+361 YKEATPE
-367 PDSTFLKQLNTIT
+367 FKTQLNTIT

-441 KGNIDIKKEEKIS
+441 KGNIDIKKEEKNKQDVLEEEVIEN
-454 KMFLKKK
+454 K
-461 LSKINN
+461 